1 MPDTPADAAALAA
14 PASAAGP
21 GPSAAPAASGPGPHD
36 PAPPGSEAGAVT
48 AAPAGAGAGAVTVAP
63 VGHGAGAVPTT
74 APAGS
79 GAGALLTAAPPGP
92 GGDAGAAAAAPG
104 SPPDGPARRPRP
116 AGPGAPARRSW
127 FAAGF
132 TAALGAV
139 LAWTLAQAV
148 LQLSTLLSLL
158 LLSGFIAV
166 SLEPVVAWLCRR
178 GLPRGC
184 AVAGV
189 VLVLTAVLAGFV
201 ALVIPP
207 VNAAIA
213 ALTDGVPR
221 WRRQLHDHR
230 SALGRL
236 EDHYHVI
243 EKARAQLGAGL
254 GASDLAGGVLGAGRL
269 VVGALTSTVVV
280 ITVTLYVM
288 AALPAIKR
296 FCYRFVPGTRRARA
310 ERVAEEIL
318 GRVGRFML
326 GNIVTSAVAGLA
338 TFVWCEAI
346 GVPYP
351 AALGFFVAL
360 MDMIPVIGSTV
371 GGVVVS
377 FVALSVSLPVA
388 LATAV
393 FYIAFRVAEDY
404 LIMPRAMKFAVN
416 VHPVVTVVA
425 VLAGGSLLGVIGG
438 LVAIPAAAAL
448 GMVLDEFVFPRT
460 DAS

>member
-1 MPDTPADAAALAA
+1 MPDTPADAAAVAA
-14 PASAAGP
+14 PAVASAP
-21 GPSAAPAASGPGPHD
+21 GPPAPVATTPGRPAPAAAPAPGGPGTP
-36 PAPPGSEAGAVT
+36 
-48 AAPAGAGAGAVTVAP
+48 GAG
-63 VGHGAGAVPTT
+63 GAVPT
-74 APAGS
+74 
-79 GAGALLTAAPPGP
+79 AAP
-92 GGDAGAAAAAPG
+92 DSAASDSAAPG
-104 SPPDGPARRPRP
+104 PLPDGPSRRGGRRGRAAPG
-116 AGPGAPARRSW
+116 APGAPARRSW

-148 LQLSTLLSLL
+148 LQLSTLLTLL

-178 GLPRGC
+178 GLPRGS

-221 WRRQLHDHR
+221 WRRQLRDHR

-254 GASDLAGGVLGAGRL
+254 GGSDLAGGVLGAGRL

-288 AALPAIKR
+288 TALPAIKR

-360 MDMIPVIGSTV
+360 MDMIPVVGSTV

-393 FYIAFRVAEDY
+393 FYVAFRVAEDY